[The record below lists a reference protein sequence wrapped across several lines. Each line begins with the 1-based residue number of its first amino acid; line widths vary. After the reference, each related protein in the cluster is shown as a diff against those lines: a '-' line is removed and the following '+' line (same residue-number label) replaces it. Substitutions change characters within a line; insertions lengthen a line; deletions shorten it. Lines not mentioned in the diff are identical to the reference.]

1 MIKSMTG
8 FSKKEVAEKGYQVSA
23 EIKSL
28 NGRNLDLNIR
38 LPKQL
43 SEYELEIRN
52 IARNKIHRGS
62 VTVSINFEPENISE
76 IFKVNF
82 EKAGTVYDE
91 LFELN
96 EWLNTGSKVSL
107 DNLLNYS
114 SLFIDNQESEDNAEL
129 WLVIKKA
136 IQQAFDELD
145 KMKRKEGQN
154 LAKDIT
160 NRINFFHNELKDIE
174 KLGLDR
180 IPEEQE
186 KYKEKIARLFENDE
200 IDEQRLQ
207 TEIVLMADKLDISE
221 ECVRLYSHLKVFNE
235 SVKDKEPSGRKL
247 NFLLQEMH
255 REINTIGTKASNSQ
269 ISIKVVNLKEEI
281 ERIREQVQNVE

>member
-8 FSKKEVAEKGYQVSA
+8 FSKKEIADNGFIVSV

-28 NGRNLDLNIR
+28 NGRNLDLNVR

-52 IARNKIHRGS
+52 LARNKVHRGS
-62 VTVSINFEPENISE
+62 LTITINFDPEKASDL
-76 IFKVNF
+76 FKVDF
-82 EKAGTVYDE
+82 EKAGAIYDE
-91 LFELN
+91 LYELN
-96 EWLNTGSKVSL
+96 SWLNTGDKVKL
-107 DNLLNYS
+107 DHLLNYS
-114 SLFIDNQESEDNAEL
+114 NLFVANQDEDDNNAL
-129 WLVIKKA
+129 WSVIKRA
-136 IQQAFDELD
+136 LDSAFDTLD

-154 LAKDIT
+154 LSKDILK
-160 NRINFFHNELKDIE
+160 RINFFHNELKDIE
-174 KLGLDR
+174 KLGIER
-180 IPEEQE
+180 IPQEQE

-235 SVKDKEPSGRKL
+235 SMKDKEPSGRKL

-255 REINTIGTKASNSQ
+255 REINTIGTKASNSN

-281 ERIREQVQNVE
+281 ERIREQIQNVE